1 MIGQAK
7 RILELKKTLDNTE
20 QDITSESSTPVI
32 TFTSGKGGTGKSFL
46 CLNIAYKLSQLGKK
60 VLVVDFDL
68 NFSNLHIMLNIIP
81 DKTLYQF
88 FTSECVLEE
97 LVYGYN
103 KTLDFIFGFS
113 GFESK
118 NITDNNISSFCNKLK
133 KIADN
138 YDYVL
143 IDTSSG
149 GNDDT
154 LKILSF
160 ADYNVIVANPEP
172 TATLDAYAIIKL
184 SSISKHDS
192 IKVVMNKFFKKE
204 DAEKSFE
211 NLLKAVNHFLKKD
224 ISLLGTIPFDKGIT
238 DSVMN
243 QELYLKNHVS
253 SNTTNQINLIIK
265 EFLNIKQLA
274 NNNHK

>member
-7 RILELKKTLDNTE
+7 RIEELKKSLDDFDLKFVPQSNTP
-20 QDITSESSTPVI
+20 IIS
-32 TFTSGKGGTGKSFL
+32 FTSGKGGTGKSFL
-46 CLNIAYKLSQLGKK
+46 CINIAYKLSQLGKK

-81 DKTLYQF
+81 SKTLFQF
-88 FTSECVLEE
+88 FSSESLLEE
-97 LVYGYN
+97 LVYEYSQM
-103 KTLDFIFGFS
+103 LHFIFGFS

-118 NITDNNISSFCNKLK
+118 RITNNSISDFWNKLNS
-133 KIADN
+133 IMGN

-149 GNDDT
+149 GNDET
-154 LKILSF
+154 LKVLSLT
-160 ADYNVIVANPEP
+160 DCNIVIANPEP

-184 SSISKHDS
+184 TSISKMNN
-192 IKVVMNKFFKKE
+192 IKIVINKYFKKE

-211 NLLKAVNHFLKKD
+211 NLSKAVNHFLHKN
-224 ISLLGTIPFDKGIT
+224 ISLLGSIPFDREIS

-243 QELYLKNHVS
+243 QELYLKNHP
-253 SNTTNQINLIIK
+253 SNDTSNKINLVITEILK
-265 EFLNIKQLA
+265 IKQLA
-274 NNNHK
+274 NNNHF